1 MPTLSVLTKIQ
12 WAVWIAIYGGL
23 LSLVLAHFV
32 APADANTACWL
43 QWVGGTFVASGVLLI
58 YLRSRLKETH

>member
-32 APADANTACWL
+32 TPADATTACWL
-43 QWVGGTFVASGVLLI
+43 QWVGGTFVALGVLLI
-58 YLRSRLKETH
+58 YLRSRLKETP